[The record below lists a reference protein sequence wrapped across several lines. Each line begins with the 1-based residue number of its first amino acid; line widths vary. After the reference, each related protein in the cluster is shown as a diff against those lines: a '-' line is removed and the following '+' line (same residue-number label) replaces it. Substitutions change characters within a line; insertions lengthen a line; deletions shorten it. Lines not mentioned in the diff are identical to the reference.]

1 MATRKKG
8 GWKKKAAILL
18 AIILAISF
26 ALSFDAPSQWISD
39 KFNVPF
45 DKVKMITRTLVMVSL
60 GLFLIS
66 TGAAALAVPIVG
78 GALIVIG
85 LILLTYGLWP
95 WFRKGDEDAVD
106 VQPE

>member
-1 MATRKKG
+1 MATKRKG
-8 GWKKKAAILL
+8 GWKKKAAIIL

-26 ALSFDAPSQWISD
+26 ALSFDTPSQWLSD

-45 DKVKMITRTLVMVSL
+45 EKVKVITRTLVMVSL
-60 GLFLIS
+60 GLFLIA
-66 TGAAALAVPIVG
+66 TGAAALAVPVVG

-85 LILLTYGLWP
+85 LILVAYGLWP
-95 WFRKGDEDAVD
+95 WFRKGEEDAVD

>member
-1 MATRKKG
+1 MATKRKG
-8 GWKKKAAILL
+8 GWKKKAAIVL
-18 AIILAISF
+18 AIILAIAF
-26 ALSFDAPSQWISD
+26 ALSFDAPSQFIAD
-39 KFNVPF
+39 KFNMPF
-45 DKVKMITRTLVMVSL
+45 EKVKLITRTVVMVSL

-85 LILLTYGLWP
+85 LILITYGLWP
-95 WFRKGDEDAVD
+95 WFKKDEDAVD